1 VSVFLAADDIDFPAY
16 MAATDAEHKVRP
28 PSHWEED
35 LVEEF
40 ADQGTGNVHPRLPW
54 PRLENKVALR
64 PGEVSLWFGFNGHG
78 KSLLLGQ
85 AVLSLCAQDQ
95 RCCVASFEMRPRKT
109 LARMARQFADSD
121 ALSPREVHD
130 FVAWAN
136 GRMWLYDQTSTVEPD
151 KVYAVIR
158 YCVDK
163 LKVQHFVVDNLTKC
177 VAADDDYAGQ
187 KQVVDKL
194 TALAQGLGIHIHLV
208 HHARKDRD
216 ETRPP
221 RKMDALG
228 ASAITNLVDNV
239 FIVWRNKAKYEKQD
253 PDDMQPDAVL
263 ICDKQRHGT
272 GWEGLQNLTY
282 HGRSMQYIERGSS
295 AMHMRGYPH
304 TAAAQHAN
312 DPRFAAW
319 VAGQ

>member
-1 VSVFLAADDIDFPAY
+1 MNARAPLTIVADDIDFGAY
-16 MAATDAEHKVRP
+16 MIDTDAKHKVKP
-28 PSHWEED
+28 AAFWEDD
-35 LVEEF
+35 LNEEF
-40 ADQGTGNVHPRLPW
+40 LDQDHGIAHPRLPW
-54 PRLENKVALR
+54 ARLSDRIALR

-85 AVLSLCAQDQ
+85 AVLSLCAQQQ

-109 LARMARQFADSD
+109 LARMARQFAD
-121 ALSPREVHD
+121 ATHPTPRQVGE
-130 FVAWAN
+130 FVQWAD
-136 GRMWLYDQTSTVEPD
+136 GRLWLYDQTSTVDAER
-151 KVYAVIR
+151 VYAVIR
-158 YCVDK
+158 YAVDQ
-163 LKVQHFVVDNLTKC
+163 LHVQHFVVDNLTKC

-239 FIVWRNKAKYEKQD
+239 FIVWRNKAKYERND
-253 PDDMQPDAVL
+253 VDDMQPDAVL

-282 HGRSMQYIERGSS
+282 HQRSQQYVERGSS
-295 AMHMRGYPH
+295 AMEMAEYPH
-304 TAAAQHAN
+304 NWGRA
-312 DPRFAAW
+312 
-319 VAGQ
+319 

>member
-1 VSVFLAADDIDFPAY
+1 VSIVLPEDDIDWSAY
-16 MAATDAEHKVRP
+16 MADTDVQHKVRQAR
-28 PSHWEED
+28 HWEDD
-35 LVEEF
+35 LLDEF
-40 ADQGTGNVHPRLPW
+40 APQAGDAVQHPRLPW
-54 PRLENKVALR
+54 SRLDNRVALR

-85 AVLSLCAQDQ
+85 AMLGACAQGAKV
-95 RCCVASFEMRPRKT
+95 CIASFEMRPRKT
-109 LARMARQFADSD
+109 LARMLRQFAD
-121 ALSPREVHD
+121 AEQPRPTQVRE
-130 FVAWAN
+130 FTGWAQD
-136 GRMWLYDQTSTVEPD
+136 RLWLYDQTSTVEPE

-158 YCVDK
+158 YCADQ

-239 FIVWRNKAKYEKQD
+239 FIVWRNKAKYESEQPKLNE
-253 PDDMQPDAVL
+253 PDAVL

-272 GWEGLQNLTY
+272 GWEGVQNLVY
-282 HGRSMQYIERGSS
+282 HQRSLQYLQAGTH
-295 AMHMRGYPH
+295 AMNMATWPH
-304 TAAAQHAN
+304 EL
-312 DPRFAAW
+312 
-319 VAGQ
+319 

>member
-1 VSVFLAADDIDFPAY
+1 MAQGDRAVNLVIPNDDIDFNAY
-16 MAATDAEHKVRP
+16 MAETDAQHKVRP
-28 PSHWEED
+28 PEHWEDD
-35 LVEEF
+35 LVSEF
-40 ADQGTGNVHPRLPW
+40 SDQGTGIVHPRLPW
-54 PRLENKVALR
+54 ARLGNKVALR

-85 AVLSLCAQDQ
+85 TVLSLCAQGQ
-95 RCCVASFEMRPRKT
+95 RSCVASFEMRPRKT

-121 ALSPREVHD
+121 QLSPRQVHE
-130 FVAWAN
+130 FVQW
-136 GRMWLYDQTSTVEPD
+136 GHGKVWLYDQTTTVEPER
-151 KVYAVIR
+151 VYAVIR

-163 LKVQHFVVDNLTKC
+163 LKIQHFVVDNLTKC

-194 TALAQGLGIHIHLV
+194 TALAQGLNIHIHLV

-239 FIVWRNKAKYEKQD
+239 FIVWRNKAKYERAD
-253 PDDMQPDAVL
+253 IDHNQPDAVL

-282 HGRSMQYIERGSS
+282 HSRSMQYLERGTH
-295 AMHMRGYPH
+295 AMTMRAYPH
-304 TAAAQHAN
+304 DGALQEAA
-312 DPRFAAW
+312 
-319 VAGQ
+319 

>member
-1 VSVFLAADDIDFPAY
+1 MKLVLDADDIDFGAY
-16 MAATDAEHKVRP
+16 MDDTDAQHKVRAP
-28 PSHWEED
+28 DYWESD
-35 LVEEF
+35 LNAEF
-40 ADQGTGNVHPRLPW
+40 MDQGSGNVHPRLPW
-54 PRLENKVALR
+54 PRLESRVALR

-85 AVLSLCAQDQ
+85 VMLSLVAQEQ
-95 RCCVASFEMRPRKT
+95 RSCVASFEMRPRKT
-109 LARMARQFADSD
+109 LARMARQYAD
-121 ALSPREVHD
+121 AGQPGPRQVKD
-130 FVAWAN
+130 FVQWAQ
-136 GRMWLYDQTSTVEPD
+136 GKLWLYDQTATVEAD
-151 KVYAVIR
+151 RVYAVIR

-163 LKVQHFVVDNLTKC
+163 LQIQHFVVDNLTKC

-187 KQVVDKL
+187 KAVVDKL
-194 TALAQGLGIHIHLV
+194 TALAQGLNIHIHLV

-239 FIVWRNKAKYEKQD
+239 FIVWRNKAKYEKNEVD
-253 PDDMQPDAVL
+253 HNQPDAVL

-282 HGRSMQYIERGSS
+282 HGRSMQYLERGSH
-295 AMHMRGYPH
+295 AMQLRTYPH
-304 TAAAQHAN
+304 DAYREAA
-312 DPRFAAW
+312 
-319 VAGQ
+319 

>member
-1 VSVFLAADDIDFPAY
+1 MSVYIAQGDIDFSKY
-16 MAATDAEHKVRP
+16 MADTDAQQKVRSP
-28 PSHWEED
+28 AHWEDD

-40 ADQGTGNVHPRLPW
+40 ADQGTGNIHPRLPW
-54 PRLENKVALR
+54 SKLGNRVALR

-85 AVLSLCAQDQ
+85 AVLSLCAQGQ

-109 LARMARQFADSD
+109 LARMSRQFADSD
-121 ALSPREVHD
+121 ALTPREVKD
-130 FVAWAN
+130 FVSWAN
-136 GRMWLYDQTSTVEPD
+136 GRLWLYDQTSTVEAE

-158 YCVDK
+158 YCADK
-163 LKVQHFVVDNLTKC
+163 LKIQHFVVDNLTKC
-177 VAADDDYAGQ
+177 IASDDDYAGQ
-187 KQVVDKL
+187 KAVVDKL
-194 TALAQGLGIHIHLV
+194 TALAQGLNIHIHLV

-239 FIVWRNKAKYEKQD
+239 FVVWRNKAKYESDHPNQNE
-253 PDDMQPDAVL
+253 PDAVL

-272 GWEGLQNLTY
+272 GWEGVQSLAY
-282 HGRSMQYIERGSS
+282 HQRSQQYIERGST
-295 AMHMRGYPH
+295 AMQLRTYPH
-304 TAAAQHAN
+304 EGYRDAA
-312 DPRFAAW
+312 
-319 VAGQ
+319 